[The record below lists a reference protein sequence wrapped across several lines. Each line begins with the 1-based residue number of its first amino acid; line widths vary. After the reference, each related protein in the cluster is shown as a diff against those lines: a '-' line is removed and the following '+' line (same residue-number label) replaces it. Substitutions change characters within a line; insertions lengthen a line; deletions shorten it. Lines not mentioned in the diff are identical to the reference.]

1 MSIKVVNNKI
11 FFYCDV
17 DDDNVAKLVRKLH
30 AMEDKAR
37 VTIFI
42 KSDGGDVYSGL
53 CAMDH
58 IKASPIEITTVADG
72 LCASAATLI
81 LMGGDKRLMLENSR
95 LLIHQ
100 VSSEFSG
107 TFEQFK
113 SEKRNLKSLMKQ
125 IRKIYEENTEIPEDE
140 LDKYMNEDVYLK
152 SSTCLKYGIVEGI
165 YVNHHRQ

>member
-1 MSIKVVNNKI
+1 MSVRVIGNSI

-17 DDDNVAKLVRKLH
+17 DDENVAKLVRKIH
-30 AMEDKAR
+30 AMKDKSQI
-37 VTIFI
+37 TIFI

-58 IKASPIEITTVADG
+58 MKASPIEITTVADG
-72 LCASAATLI
+72 LCASSATLM

-107 TFEQFK
+107 TFEDLK
-113 SEKRNLKSLMKQ
+113 KEKRTIKSLMKQ
-125 IRKIYEENTEIPEDE
+125 IRKVYKEHTNIPDDK
-140 LDKYMNEDVYLK
+140 LDTYMNEDVYLK

-165 YVNHHRQ
+165 YGQ